1 VQASAEEADR
11 APGDVTCATYL
22 TLAINDDASAA
33 EQQVDTF
40 LEEYYSVPA
49 ATMKRVQACYAG
61 PAAGAREWIQSFVDA
76 GASHVVLRFAGD
88 HERHLETVAGLRG
101 EAGW

>member
-40 LEEYYSVPA
+40 LEEYYS
-49 ATMKRVQACYAG
+49 G